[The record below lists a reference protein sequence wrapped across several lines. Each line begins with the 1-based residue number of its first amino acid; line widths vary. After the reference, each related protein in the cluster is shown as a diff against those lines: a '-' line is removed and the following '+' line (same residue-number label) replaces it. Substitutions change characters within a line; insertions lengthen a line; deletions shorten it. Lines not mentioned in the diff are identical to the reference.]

1 MNITLQSLSAFPQ
14 LLEAQFRAIP
24 ERFWRWI
31 PDSWDGVPSESLN
44 ALEQIC
50 HVRDIEIDGYQSR
63 FRRLLQ
69 EDHPLLAS
77 IDTYLLVTQR
87 DYAHADPD
95 AVFAEIHTA
104 RRHTVEL
111 LTALTPA
118 QWART
123 GSFEGY
129 GDVTILS
136 LAHFLCSHDQQ
147 HLAGLQWLRGKM
159 ASSYRQA

>member
-1 MNITLQSLSAFPQ
+1 MNITLHTLSTFPQ
-14 LLEAQFRAIP
+14 QLEAQFRAIP
-24 ERFWRWI
+24 ERYWQWI

-50 HVRDIEIDGYQSR
+50 HVRDIEIDGYQLR

-69 EDHPLLAS
+69 EDHPLLLS
-77 IDTYLLVTQR
+77 IDTYQLITER
-87 DYAHADPD
+87 DYAHANPSS
-95 AVFAEIHTA
+95 VFAAIHEA
-104 RRHTVEL
+104 RAHTVKMLAE
-111 LTALTPA
+111 LTPL
-118 QWART
+118 QWVRA

-129 GDVTILS
+129 GEVTVQG

-159 ASSYRQA
+159 AEPNRYA